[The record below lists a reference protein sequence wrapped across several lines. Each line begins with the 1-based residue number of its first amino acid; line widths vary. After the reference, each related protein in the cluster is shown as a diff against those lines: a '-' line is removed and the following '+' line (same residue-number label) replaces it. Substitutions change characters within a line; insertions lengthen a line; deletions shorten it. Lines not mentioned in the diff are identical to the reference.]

1 MYCIY
6 IYIYIP
12 ASVYLIIFNFS
23 FSILVSFLLRFE
35 LMIPHKTS
43 RQQMTIL
50 AKPSLFFIKVFNRFI
65 DY

>member
-1 MYCIY
+1 M
-6 IYIYIP
+6 YIP

-35 LMIPHKTS
+35 LMIPHKIS

-50 AKPSLFFIKVFNRFI
+50 AKPSLFFIKVFNGII